1 MSIAHTDSGS
11 AGVPVESGQTAAL
24 LERADRVLVR
34 LGEGETLP
42 RLNQTPVVPVLEQAG
57 QAREDWAVLT
67 MTGE

>member
-1 MSIAHTDSGS
+1 
-11 AGVPVESGQTAAL
+11 
-24 LERADRVLVR
+24 LVR

-57 QAREDWAVLT
+57 QAREDWAVLA